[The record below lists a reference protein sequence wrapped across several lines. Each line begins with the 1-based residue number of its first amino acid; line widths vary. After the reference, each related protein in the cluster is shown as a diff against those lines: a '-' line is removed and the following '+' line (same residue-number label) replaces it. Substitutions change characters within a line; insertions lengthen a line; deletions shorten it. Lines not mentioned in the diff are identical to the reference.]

1 MATISVFAILR
12 SMYMDSFKVTLS
24 DGTVL
29 YATNGYNRT
38 AFFVAAVKNTFS
50 VETFNKVLI
59 LPTMEDIKK
68 TYNVIKNDL

>member
-38 AFFVAAVKNTFS
+38 AFFVAAVKTTFS
-50 VETFNKVLI
+50 
-59 LPTMEDIKK
+59 DSIK
-68 TYNVIKNDL
+68 L